1 MEANW
6 QVLSLTAFIVGL
18 EPWQKQV
25 WSLGPWAQSW
35 SLALPQNESLGVS
48 SAEAALK
55 MVSKETSLVLGFTVK
70 ISSSFLHSRF
80 PEKKKSSSQIGA
92 VWFLEKMYHGI
103 SVNFPSRRQN
113 T

>member
-1 MEANW
+1 
-6 QVLSLTAFIVGL
+6 
-18 EPWQKQV
+18 
-25 WSLGPWAQSW
+25 
-35 SLALPQNESLGVS
+35 
-48 SAEAALK
+48 

-103 SVNFPSRRQN
+103 SVNFPSHGDKIPEKMGLKGKKR
-113 T
+113 